1 MQGLD
6 WLIWA
11 ACFVTGTFFVYGVLD
26 WFKKTTAKAMPLYQR
41 ESSGNLMKRLL
52 GWVSSCG
59 KFATKDKENTYKL
72 RLSLIQAGFRHPKG
86 TAIYFGFQAL
96 GAFFLPMPYLL
107 FNAMHGTMT
116 SGNLMICFLLAG
128 SGFYLPQ
135 FCLKFITGR
144 RKERIDKGLPDVLDL
159 LIVCMEAGLSLQ
171 ATINRVADE
180 VRPISIDLHN
190 ELTLLNAE
198 LRTGISRETALK
210 NMGERTGVQNV
221 NSLVGMMVQSDK
233 MGTSISQALRV
244 HSAFLR
250 TSRAQK
256 AESQAAKLPV
266 KIMFPMLMFIFPAVF
281 IVVLGPAVI
290 NMMQNSFFRN

>member
-1 MQGLD
+1 LQN
-6 WLIWA
+6 
-11 ACFVTGTFFVYGVLD
+11 TGNRRMVKD
-26 WFKKTTAKAMPLYQR
+26 RFKKTTVKAMPLYQR
-41 ESSGNLMKRLL
+41 ESTGNWMKRILD
-52 GWVSSCG
+52 WVSSCG
-59 KFATKDKENTYKL
+59 KFATKDKENTSKL
-72 RLSLIQAGFRHPKG
+72 RFALIQAGFRHPKV

-107 FNAMHGTMT
+107 LNAVHGTMT
-116 SGNLMICFLLAG
+116 SGNLMVCLMLAG
-128 SGFYLPQ
+128 AGFYLPQ
-135 FCLKFITGR
+135 LTLRFITKR
-144 RKERIDKGLPDVLDL
+144 RKDRIDKGLPDVLDL

-180 VRPISIDLHN
+180 VRPISVDLHN

-198 LRTGISRETALK
+198 LRTGISREMALK

-233 MGTSISQALRV
+233 MGTSISHALRI

-250 TSRAQK
+250 TQRSQK
-256 AESQAAKLPV
+256 AEAQAAKLPV
-266 KIMFPMLMFIFPAVF
+266 KIMFPMLLFIFPAVF

-290 NMMQNSFFRN
+290 HIMQSSFFKSTAGG